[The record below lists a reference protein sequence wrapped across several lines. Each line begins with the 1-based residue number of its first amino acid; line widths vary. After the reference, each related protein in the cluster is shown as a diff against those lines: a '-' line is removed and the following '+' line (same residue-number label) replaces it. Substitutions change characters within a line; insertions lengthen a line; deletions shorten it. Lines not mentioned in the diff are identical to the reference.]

1 MCLDKL
7 FCIFDVC
14 NKILYFSIIYVDLWF
29 VYGYL
34 MCMIWLIEIGFVVNI
49 VRCGCGIKYWCI
61 YDYNVYKYCVYS
73 L

>member
-1 MCLDKL
+1 MCVMR
-7 FCIFDVC
+7 FY
-14 NKILYFSIIYVDLWF
+14 ILVLIYVDLLF

-34 MCMIWLIEIGFVVNI
+34 MCMIWLIEIEFVVNI

-61 YDYNVYKYCVYS
+61 YDCNVYISIVFIVYN